1 MQNEITLSTDSI
13 KEIPF
18 DRYEKNF
25 TFIVNGKEY
34 KTNRFVADILSP
46 KICHLHFTDE
56 TIDTFTITTKNESTN
71 IDFSSFLSL
80 INFHP
85 KTLTK
90 EELDYFQ
97 NIFSILGNKTEFFKY
112 SPKYEENTTDNV
124 IDHLLS
130 KIQTI
135 NNFKEGQKEPFST
148 QEIEYL
154 KTELEFISSHFFAI
168 DQKRIEIIDSQI
180 FEEIIKSDKLKIEDE
195 GSLLDVIIDFYMKDT
210 NLSYLF
216 EYIDFLN
223 VSIEKL
229 RHFFDIFDM
238 SDLNSHIWRL
248 IAERILK
255 SEVNKE
261 ELNKRLKKERYTTE
275 KVTGIQ
281 SLLKERGEFNGIIK
295 YLTDKSGGNIVDKGT
310 IDIQYNGCS
319 SNSYHPKY
327 ALDYKNSHYY
337 QPSSKNDGWFYLDFK
352 KMKIKI
358 TNYSIKSCPN
368 GPNGFHP
375 KSWDIEVS
383 NDASSWIKI
392 DEQKDCSLLNGNLL
406 TATFKVKPNE
416 YSRYVRFHQ
425 TSEPWGGGYLDFN
438 MIEFYGYLQEQ

>member
-46 KICHLHFTDE
+46 KICHLHFIDE

-97 NIFSILGNKTEFFKY
+97 NIFSILGKKTEFFKY

-195 GSLLDVIIDFYMKDT
+195 DSLLDVIIDFYMKDT

-229 RHFFDIFDM
+229 RHFFDIF
-238 SDLNSHIWRL
+238 I
-248 IAERILK
+248 
-255 SEVNKE
+255 
-261 ELNKRLKKERYTTE
+261 
-275 KVTGIQ
+275 
-281 SLLKERGEFNGIIK
+281 
-295 YLTDKSGGNIVDKGT
+295 
-310 IDIQYNGCS
+310 
-319 SNSYHPKY
+319 
-327 ALDYKNSHYY
+327 
-337 QPSSKNDGWFYLDFK
+337 
-352 KMKIKI
+352 
-358 TNYSIKSCPN
+358 
-368 GPNGFHP
+368 
-375 KSWDIEVS
+375 
-383 NDASSWIKI
+383 
-392 DEQKDCSLLNGNLL
+392 
-406 TATFKVKPNE
+406 
-416 YSRYVRFHQ
+416 
-425 TSEPWGGGYLDFN
+425 
-438 MIEFYGYLQEQ
+438 